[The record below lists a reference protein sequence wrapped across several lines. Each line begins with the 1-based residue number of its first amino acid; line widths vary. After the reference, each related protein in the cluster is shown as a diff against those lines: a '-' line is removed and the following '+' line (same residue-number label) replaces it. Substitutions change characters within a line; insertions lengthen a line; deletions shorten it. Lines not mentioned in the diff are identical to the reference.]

1 MVYINIE
8 DKLYSLDAVQENECY
23 LNSYLLSK

>member
-1 MVYINIE
+1 MVFVNIE
-8 DKLYSLDAVQENECY
+8 DKLYSLDAAQENERY